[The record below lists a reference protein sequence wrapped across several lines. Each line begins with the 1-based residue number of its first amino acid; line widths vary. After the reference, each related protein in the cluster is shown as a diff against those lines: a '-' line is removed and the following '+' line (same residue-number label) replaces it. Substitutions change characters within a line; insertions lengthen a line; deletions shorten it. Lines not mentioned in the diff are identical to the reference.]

1 MKIKLLFILI
11 FLFQLKIS
19 AQNCTYIQAIDTAN
33 NSITFTAT
41 DTLSVYNYI
50 FVLDTTSVLNNLTG
64 GHSATYQGFLNDT
77 LPHEICL
84 KIVDLINQVLICE
97 SCAIFQLGNTVPPPN
112 PSCAFTY
119 YFSNDTLYANQS
131 GSITPAD
138 YVWNVN
144 GNFYSGTQL
153 ALYVGNIDSIQVNLN
168 GQNLQLGTSCFNSIY
183 AVNPNYVPPSPSCA
197 FTYYFSNDTLYA
209 SQTGSATPAN
219 YVWNVNGNFYSGS
232 QLVLYV
238 GNIDSIQVNL
248 NGQNLQLGTSCFNSI
263 YAVNPNYV
271 PPSPSCAFTYYFSN
285 DTLYANQTGSI
296 TPADYVWNVNGNS
309 YQGTQLALYV
319 GNIDSIQVNLNGQNV
334 ALGTNCFNTIYA
346 VNPFYVP
353 VVDHCNTDFVNVSSG
368 LTGYFIDIT
377 SNNNPQ
383 QSIYYW
389 TFGDGNSSNNRN
401 VQHTY
406 LVDGNYNVCLWVQD
420 TLDNSHCND
429 TICKLISIGNSPI
442 SDTCSA
448 YFVFTQIQTFNIGAI
463 NLASG
468 INPVF
473 SWNFGDGLQSIVN
486 GPYPSYTYMN
496 AGTYEVCLT
505 LTTDSCSATYCDS
518 LTVDSAGIMRDG
530 MQEGFTIN
538 VLSPAQV
545 TGIFDSESM
554 IEKISSIQ
562 IYPNPSTGV
571 FTISAAANIEV
582 YNLIGD
588 LILSENNATSIDLT
602 ASPKGM
608 YFVKLNGGRIEKL
621 IKN

>member
-1 MKIKLLFILI
+1 MKTKLLVI
-11 FLFQLKIS
+11 FLLFFQLKMS
-19 AQNCTYIQAIDTAN
+19 AQNCTYIQAIDTVN
-33 NSITFTAT
+33 NTITFTAT

-112 PSCAFTY
+112 
-119 YFSNDTLYANQS
+119 
-131 GSITPAD
+131 
-138 YVWNVN
+138 
-144 GNFYSGTQL
+144 
-153 ALYVGNIDSIQVNLN
+153 
-168 GQNLQLGTSCFNSIY
+168 
-183 AVNPNYVPPSPSCA
+183 PSCA

-473 SWNFGDGLQSIVN
+473 SWNFGDGPQSIVN

-518 LTVDSAGIMRDG
+518 LTVDSVGIMRDG

-545 TGIFDSESM
+545 TGTLEST
-554 IEKISSIQ
+554 IENISSIQ
-562 IYPNPSTGV
+562 IYPNPSTGN

-602 ASPKGM
+602 ATPKGM
-608 YFVKLNGGRIEKL
+608 YFVRLNGDKIEKL

>member
-168 GQNLQLGTSCFNSIY
+168 GQN
-183 AVNPNYVPPSPSCA
+183 
-197 FTYYFSNDTLYA
+197 
-209 SQTGSATPAN
+209 
-219 YVWNVNGNFYSGS
+219 
-232 QLVLYV
+232 
-238 GNIDSIQVNL
+238 
-248 NGQNLQLGTSCFNSI
+248 
-263 YAVNPNYV
+263 
-271 PPSPSCAFTYYFSN
+271 
-285 DTLYANQTGSI
+285 
-296 TPADYVWNVNGNS
+296 
-309 YQGTQLALYV
+309 
-319 GNIDSIQVNLNGQNV
+319 V

-473 SWNFGDGLQSIVN
+473 SWNFGDGPQSIVN

-518 LTVDSAGIMRDG
+518 LTVDSVGIMRDG

-545 TGIFDSESM
+545 TGTLEST
-554 IEKISSIQ
+554 IENISSIQ
-562 IYPNPSTGV
+562 IYPNPSTGN